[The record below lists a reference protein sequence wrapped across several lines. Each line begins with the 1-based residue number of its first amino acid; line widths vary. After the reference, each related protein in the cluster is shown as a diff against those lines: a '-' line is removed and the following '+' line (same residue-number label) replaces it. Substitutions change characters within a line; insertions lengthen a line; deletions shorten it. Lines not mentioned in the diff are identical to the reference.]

1 MSEVSIVITSCG
13 RPDLL
18 EKTID
23 SWMKYNGTV
32 SIAQWII
39 SEDSGIPDI
48 NKKIVEKYPNF
59 TWIHAEKR
67 RGQIKSIDEAYSHV
81 KTPYV
86 FHLEEDW
93 ETYRGGVIEE
103 SLEILKSNP
112 FVS

>member
-1 MSEVSIVITSCG
+1 MTLSAVRMSEVSIVITSCG

-18 EKTID
+18 ERTIG
-23 SWMKYNGTV
+23 SFLKYNPETP
-32 SIAQWII
+32 IAQWII

-48 NKKIVEKYPNF
+48 NKDIVAKYPTF
-59 TWIHAEKR
+59 TWIHARER

-93 ETYRGGVIEE
+93 ETYRGGVIE
-103 SLEILKSNP
+103 LILN
-112 FVS
+112 